1 MENTFNNLINT
12 GASGILDTTFN
23 NIETAIGMAKNF
35 AQPKIDE
42 KKNQEAT
49 IQAIE
54 DAGGNIFDVA
64 NYLSTEKEKAVSEAI
79 NGKQPT
85 EEELLQKALDWATSE
100 QEKAFAREDAIR
112 KETQER
118 EDNAWQRSIKDMQA
132 AGVNPNL
139 VNASAAASGG
149 GITSATGLNMSQY
162 ETTAN
167 KLLEEWKTMVEQ
179 DFEKNENR
187 KDRYNNIMKGL
198 LNLAGLGIFASKK
211 K

>member
-1 MENTFNNLINT
+1 MTNSFNNLINT

-23 NIETAIGMAKNF
+23 NIETAIGL
-35 AQPKIDE
+35 AQDKMTISEIGNAVASGVANANPISNELQFQMQANAE
-42 KKNQEAT
+42 KENQENDTLQQTLQWAEDQ
-49 IQAIE
+49 QA
-54 DAGGNIFDVA
+54 
-64 NYLSTEKEKAVSEAI
+64 KEWE
-79 NGKQPT
+79 
-85 EEELLQKALDWATSE
+85 
-100 QEKAFAREDAIR
+100 RENAIR

-118 EDNAWQRSIKDMQA
+118 EDNAWQRAIKDMQA

-179 DFEKNENR
+179 DFERNENR

-198 LNLAGLGIFASKK
+198 LNLAGLGIFAGKK